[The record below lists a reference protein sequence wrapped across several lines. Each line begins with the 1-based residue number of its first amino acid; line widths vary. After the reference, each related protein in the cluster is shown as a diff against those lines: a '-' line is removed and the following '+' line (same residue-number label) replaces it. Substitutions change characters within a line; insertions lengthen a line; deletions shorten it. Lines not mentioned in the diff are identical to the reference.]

1 MGVDS
6 FHTRAAGPTLQAAFE
21 AARNTAAR
29 EYGTSPYAG
38 TVYNKTEIE
47 LFDEPARTERE
58 ASFRAS
64 EPMRTHHFDTSS
76 PAGALPLTTDG
87 ATSAWLLFGY
97 VVI

>member
-6 FHTRAAGPTLQAAFE
+6 FHIRAAGPTLQAAFE
-21 AARNTAAR
+21 EARNTAAR
-29 EYGTSPYAG
+29 EHGTSPYAG

-58 ASFRAS
+58 ASLRAS
-64 EPMRTHHFDTSS
+64 ELLRIHHLATSS
-76 PAGALPLTTDG
+76 PAGALPLTVDG